1 MGERDLTIKTLRENN
16 QRMTNELRDKATII
30 SKINSPAFTPG
41 VRSPNQSFM
50 IENFKHDE
58 ELRVQIEQL

>member
-1 MGERDLTIKTLRENN
+1 MA
-16 QRMTNELRDKATII
+16 NELRDKAAIL

-50 IENFKHDE
+50 MENFRHDE
-58 ELRVQIEQL
+58 ELKVQT